1 MNNGNHQTDNAMFGM
16 NMNGQVHPGVPQPN
30 QMGQSGQQPQHQPQQ
45 HMGSLPMLTPE
56 LLASLTPQQMQAMKN
71 HPQFQ
76 QMMRQ
81 YIQRQQL
88 LNQQQQQ
95 QQNKGF
101 PRGGAPNF
109 PQVQNIPQQP
119 PLPPQVQHQSPI
131 AAQGNPL
138 VGNNPQRM
146 PQQGPPAAFQQVPH
160 PAEPNNF
167 SSPQHQQQNLQSQ
180 LGPQQQQQ
188 PPPPGFEGNFPGNI
202 PNNIPQQGPNFQGA
216 GIRGG
221 GIGGGVPGVN
231 IPNLGPVGPPSATAV
246 DAHLMNTVVDNAM
259 PMGEPNGV
267 VPFPNPQQQQQQQ
280 QQQQPPPP
288 PLPQSSILPPN
299 TAIHTPSQANLHKP
313 GLIDPSRMS
322 SAASI
327 PGVSPA
333 KAQELHSKMPIK
345 QLTSLH
351 QWSDKFEQEGE
362 PIPLDTDVY
371 EEIIQRDSDYL
382 TNLAKQHVTMKQ
394 EVELASRDLQQYN
407 QIKQLRMNSIQLSA
421 KNQMNNSIWGEGYQ
435 GYGNG
440 ITNTASRLLLPER
453 DISDRM
459 INERLAQTKGVKN
472 YVPIRLEFD
481 QDRDKFKLRDT
492 FLWDLNEKVFTIEDF
507 TGQLL
512 DDYKLIPRIHYQ
524 TILNSIKE
532 QIAEYQQKPLKTTG
546 EIRIPIKIDIIMN
559 NTQLTDQ
566 FEWDILNTSENEP
579 EEFATIMCDELY
591 LPGEFSTTIAHSIRE
606 QCQMYIRALNL
617 VGCNYDGTPVTEDA
631 IRNHLLPPLRLVSK
645 DYQVVDDF
653 FSILRNP
660 SNVPEFSPQ
669 LIKLTELELERM
681 DKEMERES
689 RRKRRHNYNE
699 DGQVFSGVG
708 GTSGGFGSGT
718 FTPTGTEGFIKGAP
732 STGSSRGFSSS
743 RRNAAHIGRGNV
755 IPDLSDVPKTFR
767 TPAPSSILPGA
778 IDLAVPEVY
787 EYDEIFVNR
796 TQVRNP
802 NYRPPTPDPVL
813 SDRVQ
818 YEHDPLEGSFNVTIK
833 CRLE

>member
-1 MNNGNHQTDNAMFGM
+1 
-16 NMNGQVHPGVPQPN
+16 
-30 QMGQSGQQPQHQPQQ
+30 
-45 HMGSLPMLTPE
+45 
-56 LLASLTPQQMQAMKN
+56 
-71 HPQFQ
+71 
-76 QMMRQ
+76 
-81 YIQRQQL
+81 
-88 LNQQQQQ
+88 
-95 QQNKGF
+95 
-101 PRGGAPNF
+101 
-109 PQVQNIPQQP
+109 
-119 PLPPQVQHQSPI
+119 
-131 AAQGNPL
+131 
-138 VGNNPQRM
+138 
-146 PQQGPPAAFQQVPH
+146 
-160 PAEPNNF
+160 
-167 SSPQHQQQNLQSQ
+167 
-180 LGPQQQQQ
+180 
-188 PPPPGFEGNFPGNI
+188 
-202 PNNIPQQGPNFQGA
+202 
-216 GIRGG
+216 
-221 GIGGGVPGVN
+221 
-231 IPNLGPVGPPSATAV
+231 
-246 DAHLMNTVVDNAM
+246 
-259 PMGEPNGV
+259 
-267 VPFPNPQQQQQQQ
+267 
-280 QQQQPPPP
+280 
-288 PLPQSSILPPN
+288 
-299 TAIHTPSQANLHKP
+299 
-313 GLIDPSRMS
+313 
-322 SAASI
+322 
-327 PGVSPA
+327 
-333 KAQELHSKMPIK
+333 
-345 QLTSLH
+345 
-351 QWSDKFEQEGE
+351 
-362 PIPLDTDVY
+362 
-371 EEIIQRDSDYL
+371 
-382 TNLAKQHVTMKQ
+382 
-394 EVELASRDLQQYN
+394 
-407 QIKQLRMNSIQLSA
+407 
-421 KNQMNNSIWGEGYQ
+421 
-435 GYGNG
+435 
-440 ITNTASRLLLPER
+440 
-453 DISDRM
+453 
-459 INERLAQTKGVKN
+459 
-472 YVPIRLEFD
+472 
-481 QDRDKFKLRDT
+481 
-492 FLWDLNEKVFTIEDF
+492 
-507 TGQLL
+507 
-512 DDYKLIPRIHYQ
+512 
-524 TILNSIKE
+524 
-532 QIAEYQQKPLKTTG
+532 
-546 EIRIPIKIDIIMN
+546 MN

-732 STGSSRGFSSS
+732 STGSSRGFLSS

>member
-1 MNNGNHQTDNAMFGM
+1 MNNDNHQTDIPMFGM
-16 NMNGQVHPGVPQPN
+16 NMNMNGQMQPGVPQPN
-30 QMGQSGQQPQHQPQQ
+30 QIGSQQPHQQQQPQQNPR
-45 HMGSLPMLTPE
+45 MGSLPMLTPE

-71 HPQFQ
+71 NPQFQ
-76 QMMRQ
+76 EMMRQ

-88 LNQQQQQ
+88 LNQQS
-95 QQNKGF
+95 KGF
-101 PRGGAPNF
+101 PTSGAPIF
-109 PQVQNIPQQP
+109 PQVQNMPIQQQVQPQSQQSPMMAQGNNPMASNGRHRIPQQ
-119 PLPPQVQHQSPI
+119 
-131 AAQGNPL
+131 G
-138 VGNNPQRM
+138 
-146 PQQGPPAAFQQVPH
+146 PAAFQQGPR
-160 PAEPNNF
+160 PTQLDNF
-167 SSPQHQQQNLQSQ
+167 AGLQQQHLQSR

-188 PPPPGFEGNFPGNI
+188 QPPGIEGNFPSSI
-202 PNNIPQQGPNFQGA
+202 PNSIPQQGPNFQGS
-216 GIRGG
+216 GIPGG
-221 GIGGGVPGVN
+221 GIPGTNVP
-231 IPNLGPVGPPSATAV
+231 IIGPGGPPSATAI
-246 DAHLMNTVVDNAM
+246 DAHIMNNVVGNAM
-259 PMGEPNGV
+259 PMSEPNGV
-267 VPFPNPQQQQQQQ
+267 VPFPNAQQS
-280 QQQQPPPP
+280 PNM
-288 PLPQSSILPPN
+288 LPPN
-299 TAIHTPSQANLHKP
+299 AMNHTPSQTNLHKP
-313 GLIDPSRMS
+313 GSIIDPSRIS

-327 PGVSPA
+327 PGVSQA
-333 KAQELHSKMPIK
+333 KAQELQGRLQIK
-345 QLTSLH
+345 QLTNLH
-351 QWSDKFEQEGE
+351 QWSDKFEKEGA
-362 PIPLDTDVY
+362 PVPLDTDVY
-371 EEIIQRDSDYL
+371 EEIIHRDFDYL
-382 TNLAKQHVTMKQ
+382 ANLAKQHVTMKH
-394 EVELASRDLQQYN
+394 EVESASRDLQQYN

-459 INERLAQTKGVKN
+459 INERLAQTKGAKN

-492 FLWDLNEKVFTIEDF
+492 FLWDLNEKVFTVEDF
-507 TGQLL
+507 TSQLL

-532 QIAEYQQKPLKTTG
+532 QIAEYQQKPAKTTG

-566 FEWDILNTSENEP
+566 FEWDILNTNENEP

-617 VGCNYDGTPVTEDA
+617 VGCNYDGTPVTEDS
-631 IRNHLLPPLRLVSK
+631 IRNHLLPSLRLVSK
-645 DYQVVDDF
+645 DFQVVDDF

-660 SNVPEFSPQ
+660 TNVPDFSPQ

-699 DGQVFSGVG
+699 DGQVFSVIG
-708 GTSGGFGSGT
+708 GGSGGFGSGT
-718 FTPTGTEGFIKGAP
+718 FTPTGNEGFIKTAP

-796 TQVRNP
+796 TQVKNP
-802 NYRPPTPDPVL
+802 DYRPPTPEPVL
-813 SDRVQ
+813 SDRVK
-818 YEHDPLEGSFNVTIK
+818 YEHDPLRGTFNVTIK

>member
-1 MNNGNHQTDNAMFGM
+1 MNNENHQTDIPMFGM
-16 NMNGQVHPGVPQPN
+16 NINGLQQQQQQGVPHPN
-30 QMGQSGQQPQHQPQQ
+30 QMGRQQQNPR
-45 HMGSLPMLTPE
+45 MGGSLPMLTPE
-56 LLASLTPQQMQAMKN
+56 LLASLTPQQMSAMKN
-71 HPQFQ
+71 NPQFQ
-76 QMMRQ
+76 EMMRQ

-88 LNQQQQQ
+88 LNQQ
-95 QQNKGF
+95 NRGF
-101 PRGGAPNF
+101 PQGSSSAPNF
-109 PQVQNIPQQP
+109 TQMQN
-119 PLPPQVQHQSPI
+119 
-131 AAQGNPL
+131 
-138 VGNNPQRM
+138 M
-146 PQQGPPAAFQQVPH
+146 PQQQSPPP
-160 PAEPNNF
+160 PP
-167 SSPQHQQQNLQSQ
+167 QQQPQQRQQSPVPIPGGIPPHDPHRISQQGPASAFPHGPGPRPTTQPDQLPLQSHM
-180 LGPQQQQQ
+180 GPQQQI
-188 PPPPGFEGNFPGNI
+188 PPSGFGGNFPGNI
-202 PNNIPQQGPNFQGA
+202 PNAMPQQGSNFQGPAIPGKGIPA
-216 GIRGG
+216 GT
-221 GIGGGVPGVN
+221 
-231 IPNLGPVGPPSATAV
+231 IPHVGHSGPPSATAV
-246 DAHLMNTVVDNAM
+246 DAHIMNNVVANAM
-259 PMGEPNGV
+259 PTSEPNGV
-267 VPFPNPQQQQQQQ
+267 VPFPNS
-280 QQQQPPPP
+280 QPPPNIP
-288 PLPQSSILPPN
+288 PVNAPGQ
-299 TAIHTPSQANLHKP
+299 TPSQANFHRP
-313 GLIDPSRMS
+313 GGVMDPSRMS
-322 SAASI
+322 SVASI
-327 PGVSPA
+327 PGVSHA
-333 KAQELHSKMPIK
+333 KAQELSGRLPIK

-351 QWSDKFEQEGE
+351 QWSDKFEQEGV
-362 PIPLDTDVY
+362 PPPLDTDVY

-382 TNLAKQHVTMKQ
+382 TNLAKSHATMKH
-394 EVELASRDLQQYN
+394 EIESAARDLQQYN

-459 INERLAQTKGVKN
+459 INERLAQSKGPKN

-492 FLWDLNEKVFTIEDF
+492 FLWDLNEKVFTVEDF
-507 TGQLL
+507 TSQLL

-532 QIAEYQQKPLKTTG
+532 QIAEYQQKPVKTTG

-566 FEWDILNTSENEP
+566 FEWDILNTNENEP
-579 EEFATIMCDELY
+579 EEFAMVMCDELY

-606 QCQMYIRALNL
+606 QCQMYVRALNL
-617 VGCNYDGTPVTEDA
+617 VGCNYDGTPVTEDS
-631 IRNHLLPPLRLVSK
+631 IRNHLLPSLRLVSK

-699 DGQVFSGVG
+699 DGQVFSGMG
-708 GTSGGFGSGT
+708 GAFGGGFGSGT
-718 FTPTGTEGFIKGAP
+718 FTPTGTEGFNKTAP

-796 TQVRNP
+796 TQVKNP
-802 NYRPPTPDPVL
+802 DYRPPTPDPIL
-813 SDRVQ
+813 TNRVQ
-818 YEHDPLEGSFNVTIK
+818 YEHDPLEGTFNVTIK